1 MENKELNLCEIL
13 KDCPTGTKFW
23 SSVWGDVT
31 FVQINDV
38 GVFPIVLSAKSF
50 SNISLRSN
58 GKMYDIKEAEC
69 LVFPS
74 KDQRDWSK
82 FKVPTEESKVS
93 VKRFNPKEF
102 KPFDKVLIR
111 DRGNFKWLPS
121 FFEKNGEPKNIYKED
136 MWPISL
142 TKEFFT
148 SNGFEVLYSDNQT
161 MKLYNGEHSLRV
173 NIIDGNKFEV
183 RPIGYIEYVHE
194 FQHLLRMFKLYE
206 YADNLKV

>member
-69 LVFPS
+69 LLYPS
-74 KDQRDWSK
+74 KYQRDWSK
-82 FKVPTEESKVS
+82 FVRFWDKPKTEESTVEM
-93 VKRFNPKEF
+93 FDENTL
-102 KPFDKVLIR
+102 KPFDKVLAR
-111 DRGNFKWLPS
+111 DYLNDNWMAD
-121 FFEKNGEPKNIYKED
+121 FFEKIEENDIYYNVTCVTCKWVQCIPYNED
-136 MWPISL
+136 
-142 TKEFFT
+142 TK
-148 SNGFEVLYSDNQT
+148 
-161 MKLYNGEHSLRV
+161 
-173 NIIDGNKFEV
+173 
-183 RPIGYIEYVHE
+183 
-194 FQHLLRMFKLYE
+194 HLLGTTNDCPE
-206 YADNLKV
+206 YYKWWEK

>member
-69 LVFPS
+69 LLYPS
-74 KDQRDWSK
+74 KYQRDWSK
-82 FKVPTEESKVS
+82 FVRFWDEPDVSKFDVET
-93 VKRFNPKEF
+93 FH
-102 KPFDKVLIR
+102 PFDKVLAR
-111 DRGNFKWLPS
+111 DYLNDNWMAD
-121 FFEKNGEPKNIYKED
+121 FFEKIEENDIYYNVTCVTCKWVQCIPYNEETKHLLGTKED
-136 MWPISL
+136 CP
-142 TKEFFT
+142 
-148 SNGFEVLYSDNQT
+148 
-161 MKLYNGEHSLRV
+161 
-173 NIIDGNKFEV
+173 
-183 RPIGYIEYVHE
+183 EYYKWWE
-194 FQHLLRMFKLYE
+194 E
-206 YADNLKV
+206 